1 MTDSFGDGPIL
12 AALNRRE
19 TERERVEEEAQ
30 TEGLYKLDD
39 LFGQLRELM
48 GDCRETCDQLPD
60 PPVGLSRLISRIR
73 VSEVDIVKAQDLVE
87 NAFPPPEPE
96 E

>member
-39 LFGQLRELM
+39 LLGQLRWLIGE
-48 GDCRETCDQLPD
+48 CHETCRDLPD
-60 PPVGLSRLISRIR
+60 KPVGLERAIGEIR
-73 VSEVDIVKAQDLVE
+73 AVDGSVVRAQEIVE